1 MTPVIPAARGGA
13 RKAKYVFTLWGETYT
28 VSQVAKVLNI
38 SRALLNGV
46 IRRNKDKTLDEVLEI
61 VIKRDTHNRLR
72 KKYPCEYQTYYSM
85 LARAKDKDNSHY
97 GGRGIKVCDRWLGD
111 DGFVNFMHD
120 MGPRPVVIIKNK
132 SVFSI
137 DRIDVNK
144 DYSPEN
150 CRWADNAT
158 QSRNRTDNRYVMY
171 KGERMCISDACK
183 KAGLKRTTV
192 LERIKKGASVN
203 EALTTLLGEWTCPQT
218 K

>member
-1 MTPVIPAARGGA
+1 MTPVIPAARGGT

-28 VSQVAKVLNI
+28 VSQVAKILNV
-38 SRALLNGV
+38 SKALLNGV
-46 IRRNKDKTLDEVLEI
+46 ISRNKDKTSDEVLEI
-61 VIKRDTHNRLR
+61 AIKRDIHNHLR
-72 KKYPCEYQTYYSM
+72 KKYPYEYKTYYQI
-85 LARAKDKDNSHY
+85 LARANDKNNPHY
-97 GGRGIKVCDRWLGD
+97 GGRGIKVCNRWLGD

-158 QSRNRTDNRYVMY
+158 QSRNRTDNHYVMY

-192 LERIKKGASVN
+192 FERIKKGASVD
-203 EALTTLLGEWTCPQT
+203 EALTMPLGEWTCHKT